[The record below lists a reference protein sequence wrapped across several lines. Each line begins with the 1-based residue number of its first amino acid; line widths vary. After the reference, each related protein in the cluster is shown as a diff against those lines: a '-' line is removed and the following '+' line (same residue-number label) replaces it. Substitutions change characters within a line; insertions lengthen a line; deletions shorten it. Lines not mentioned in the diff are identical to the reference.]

1 MQYNGQRQ
9 YVKRATIKQEK
20 SGKNG
25 QSQARMGKIGQRR
38 PGNKVRYAK
47 SKKPKILFSILT
59 LVKNNYIE
67 VLPDKNSNLQWC
79 ESLVV
84 FRFFT

>member
-1 MQYNGQRQ
+1 
-9 YVKRATIKQEK
+9 
-20 SGKNG
+20 
-25 QSQARMGKIGQRR
+25 MGKIGQRR
-38 PGNKVRYAK
+38 PGKNVRYAK

-59 LVKNNYIE
+59 LVKNHYIE